1 MKKLNS
7 LEEIIDYINENNIY
21 YPLSTYWMNFAN
33 TLGFDEECRKFKSQ
47 LELYKSDFWAN
58 CRPLILGSSDES
70 DERKRQNF
78 INLIRYFYNDSPD
91 QKKAINR
98 FLNNLNNKNCRYK
111 KNLM

>member
-58 CRPLILGSSDES
+58 ERRRSCGRYHSSIHAGTILGIPVAGV
-70 DERKRQNF
+70 ERILGARQ
-78 INLIRYFYNDSPD
+78 RS
-91 QKKAINR
+91 
-98 FLNNLNNKNCRYK
+98 
-111 KNLM
+111 